1 MRLASFHAADG
12 VRPAVVA
19 DDEIVDVAAADHTLH
34 APLGELLERGPGCLE
49 HIREVADSGAHRM
62 PLAGVRLAPPVQPR
76 KFFAIGLNYADH
88 VAETG
93 LERPEHMTVFVKAS
107 SCVTGPY
114 DPIERPAVSDWLDY
128 EGELG
133 FVIGRRCRHVRA
145 EKAADVIAG
154 YLIAD
159 DVSVRDWQIQTPQWS
174 LAKSFDTHG
183 PIGPWIVT
191 PDELADPHALGIRTY
206 VNGELR
212 QQSNTRELIF
222 DCFRQVEIL
231 SQACTLEPGD
241 VIATGTPS
249 GVAAMREG
257 RPWLKPGDRVR
268 VEVDRIGAIE
278 NEIVQE
284 RPGDQALAAA
294 REGGDE
300 HFA

>member
-12 VRPAVVA
+12 VRPAVVV
-19 DDEIVDVAAADHTLH
+19 DDEIVDVAAADPALDV
-34 APLGELLERGPGCLE
+34 PLAELLGRVEDLRR
-49 HIREVADSGAHRM
+49 IAASGAHRL

-88 VAETG
+88 VAESG

-145 EKAADVIAG
+145 EEAADVIAG
-154 YLIAD
+154 YVIAD

-191 PDELADPHALGIRTY
+191 PDELDDPHALGIRTY

-249 GVAAMREG
+249 GIAAMREG

-268 VEVDRIGAIE
+268 VEIDRIGAIE
-278 NEIVQE
+278 NEVVQE
-284 RPGDQALAAA
+284 QPRDQPLAA
-294 REGGDE
+294 
-300 HFA
+300 

>member
-1 MRLASFHAADG
+1 MRLTSFHAADG

-19 DDEIVDVAAADHTLH
+19 GDEIVDVAAADPALDV
-34 APLGELLERGPGCLE
+34 PLAELLGRVEDLRR
-49 HIREVADSGAHRM
+49 IAASGAHRM

-191 PDELADPHALGIRTY
+191 PDELDDPHALGIRTY

-268 VEVDRIGAIE
+268 VEIDRIGAIE
-278 NEIVQE
+278 NEVVQE
-284 RPGDQALAAA
+284 RPRDQALAA
-294 REGGDE
+294 
-300 HFA
+300 

>member
-1 MRLASFHAADG
+1 
-12 VRPAVVA
+12 
-19 DDEIVDVAAADHTLH
+19 VDLAAA
-34 APLGELLERGPGCLE
+34 APELLAPWTELLGRGPACLE
-49 HIREVADSGAHRM
+49 RVAEIGASGRHRLPLDS
-62 PLAGVRLAPPVQPR
+62 VRLAAPIRPG

-93 LERPEHMTVFVKAS
+93 QEIPEHLIVFAKAPT
-107 SCVTGPY
+107 CVTGPY
-114 DPIERPAVSDWLDY
+114 DPIERPVVSDYLDY

-145 EKAADVIAG
+145 QDAAQVIAG
-154 YLIAD
+154 YVIVD

-183 PIGPWIVT
+183 PIGPWIT
-191 PDELADPHALGIRTY
+191 TADELGDPHALGIRTY

-212 QQSNTRELIF
+212 QQSNTDQLIF

-249 GVAAMREG
+249 GIAAAMEG

-268 VEVDRIGAIE
+268 VEIDGLGAIE
-278 NEIVQE
+278 NEVVQE
-284 RPGDQALAAA
+284 QIRDQALAA
-294 REGGDE
+294 
-300 HFA
+300 

>member
-12 VRPAVVA
+12 VRPAVVVG
-19 DDEIVDVAAADHTLH
+19 DEIVDVAASDPALDV
-34 APLGELLERGPGCLE
+34 PLPELLGRVEDLRRIAASGE
-49 HIREVADSGAHRM
+49 HRL
-62 PLAGVRLAPPVQPR
+62 PLAGVHLAPPVQPR

-88 VAETG
+88 VAESG

-145 EKAADVIAG
+145 DEAADVIAG
-154 YLIAD
+154 YLIVD

-191 PDELADPHALGIRTY
+191 ADELGDPHTLGIRTY
-206 VNGELR
+206 VNGDLR
-212 QQSNTRELIF
+212 QQSNTRQLIF

-249 GVAAMREG
+249 GIAAMREG

-268 VEVDRIGAIE
+268 VEIDGIGAIE
-278 NEIVQE
+278 NDVVQE
-284 RPGDQALAAA
+284 QVGDQRRAA
-294 REGGDE
+294 
-300 HFA
+300 

>member
-1 MRLASFHAADG
+1 MKLASFHTPAG
-12 VRPAVVA
+12 VRPAVA
-19 DDEIVDVAAADHTLH
+19 AGDEIVDLAAADPALD
-34 APLGELLERGPGCLE
+34 APLAELLGRGPAALRRM
-49 HIREVADSGAHRM
+49 REIADSGAHRL

-93 LERPEHMTVFVKAS
+93 AETPEHMTVFIKAS

-114 DPIERPAVSDWLDY
+114 DPVERPAVSDFLDY

-133 FVIGRRCRHVRA
+133 IVIGRRCRHVRA
-145 EKAADVIAG
+145 QDAAEVIAG
-154 YLIAD
+154 YLIVD

-191 PDELADPHALGIRTY
+191 ADELGDPHALGIRTY

-212 QQSNTRELIF
+212 QQSNTRQLIF

-249 GVAAMREG
+249 GIAAMREG
-257 RPWLKPGDRVR
+257 QPWLKPGDRVR
-268 VEVDRIGAIE
+268 VEVDGIGAIE
-278 NEIVQE
+278 NPVVQE
-284 RPGDQALAAA
+284 DAGDRALAA
-294 REGGDE
+294 
-300 HFA
+300 

>member
-1 MRLASFHAADG
+1 VRLATYHAGDG

-19 DDEIVDVAAADHTLH
+19 GDEIVDVAAADPALDV
-34 APLGELLERGPGCLE
+34 PLAELLGRVEDLRG
-49 HIREVADSGAHRM
+49 IAASGAHRR
-62 PLAGVRLAPPVQPR
+62 PLADVRLAPPVQPR

-145 EKAADVIAG
+145 EEAADVVAG

-191 PDELADPHALGIRTY
+191 PDELDDPHALGIRTY

-222 DCFRQVEIL
+222 NCFRQVEIL

-249 GVAAMREG
+249 GIAATMEG
-257 RPWLKPGDRVR
+257 RPWLTPGDRVR
-268 VEVDRIGAIE
+268 VEIDGIGAIE
-278 NEIVQE
+278 NEVVQE
-284 RPGDQALAAA
+284 QVGDQRLAA
-294 REGGDE
+294 
-300 HFA
+300 

>member
-1 MRLASFHAADG
+1 MRLASFHAAGG
-12 VRPAVVA
+12 VRPAVVVG
-19 DDEIVDVAAADHTLH
+19 DEIIDVAAADPALDV
-34 APLGELLERGPGCLE
+34 PLAELLGRVEDLRR
-49 HIREVADSGAHRM
+49 IASSSAHRL

-93 LERPEHMTVFVKAS
+93 VERPEHMTVFVKAS

-114 DPIERPAVSDWLDY
+114 DPIERPAVSNWLDY

-145 EKAADVIAG
+145 EEAADVIAG

-191 PDELADPHALGIRTY
+191 RDELDDPHALGIRTY

-241 VIATGTPS
+241 VVATGTPS
-249 GVAAMREG
+249 GIAAMREG

-268 VEVDRIGAIE
+268 VEIDGIGAIE
-278 NEIVQE
+278 NEVVQE
-284 RPGDQALAAA
+284 QAGDQRLAA
-294 REGGDE
+294 
-300 HFA
+300 